1 MSFTLI
7 DPVDLTDEGRMM
19 RGAGAVAGAEEE
31 ADGAATEAEEE
42 VAAGEGMG
50 EAECV
55 EDLEEV
61 DR

>member
-1 MSFTLI
+1 
-7 DPVDLTDEGRMM
+7 MM